1 MAGERFTS
9 QQKRSLLI
17 PFIKKGLEQ
26 GLSATRMYEQTRGT
40 ALGIRKKD
48 FLGLVREITGRQKK
62 AEDTIKYTRTEY
74 LFPKGVDVVDW
85 KLKRPFLSRFSVLF
99 EGEEKPRVFSTYYE
113 SPVTARRA
121 VSDILSTIEEAP
133 EWYQEEIDI
142 AGKRIVS
149 IEMLSTA
156 VSREFSPSWLK
167 RRFGF

>member
-1 MAGERFTS
+1 
-9 QQKRSLLI
+9 
-17 PFIKKGLEQ
+17 
-26 GLSATRMYEQTRGT
+26 LSATKMYEQTRGT

-85 KLKRPFLSRFSVLF
+85 KLKRPFLSRFAVLF
-99 EGEEKPRVFSTYYE
+99 EGEEEPRKFSMYYE
-113 SPVTARRA
+113 SPVTARQA
-121 VSDILSTIEEAP
+121 VSDILSRIEEAP
-133 EWYQEEIDI
+133 EVYQEEIDI
-142 AGKRIVS
+142 LGKGIVS
-149 IEMLSTA
+149 VEMLPTV